1 MSTKPVSSKTC
12 KGECMQPVVIDGN
25 DDEELCVDTPEVK
38 KDLILYNETDPR
50 QLTVRW
56 SCVSISA

>member
-1 MSTKPVSSKTC
+1 
-12 KGECMQPVVIDGN
+12 MQPVVIDGN